1 MIQILK
7 NLLVYAVL
15 GVTMSISIGQ
25 TTLLQESFETDGETL
40 RYTSNSGDD
49 ATLSDIWDRTD
60 QNPHPYHAVGIT
72 SGTLDGSWYW
82 IGEDVFSLLAGADA
96 FVSLNALNV
105 SGQSNLDVQ
114 IAIGMSRFGQNRWEN
129 DDYFLI
135 EYNMDG
141 AGWNIIGLFTGD
153 NPGAALGG
161 ALKLDTDNNPATFGP
176 FSTTEVTGTFVD
188 HTFSIPATGNSLEVR
203 VRTNCNGSEEIGFD
217 NIRIRG
223 IMSTNSAPVL
233 ANIEPNPI
241 AYAEG
246 DPAVQVT
253 NTLTISDADDVNLD
267 SIAVGIVSG
276 YDPTEDVLSASPVGG
291 IVATFNSTFGL
302 LLLKGSASLADYET
316 SIRSVM
322 YQNTDAIDASTET
335 RTLIIQAHDGIDF
348 SNMQSRDIDVSA
360 SLDTTPLVLP
370 FCESF
375 EDDGQGL
382 RYESNHFD
390 SRPTTC
396 NFAEREVEGTDAGG
410 CYAEVLT
417 GADGSFVFNTEDTDA
432 NGGFTLTSQ
441 DFDISTFG
449 LADITIDLL
458 LGVSR
463 DDEARW
469 ENDDQ
474 LRVEY
479 SIDGGGYTI
488 VGLFTGDNAAPGI
501 GGNLFED
508 TDQDTATFGPF
519 SANPVPDVFTNYSF
533 SFQGSGNTMTY
544 RIVVLSN
551 GTEELA
557 FDNICLS
564 AQSLCTND
572 TTNLSATTCDSSM
585 VGVMQSMFTNQG
597 GCDSLVITTTTLD
610 PPTDAGLDAMI
621 SLTEGDSVDLDT
633 LVSIS
638 GGSYHVNDSSIGN
651 IFQTAG
657 LGDTTIV
664 ISYIVASTT
673 TCPDDTATITLT
685 IKADPMSIESLLING
700 QEIHYILFP
709 NPTAGV
715 LYLESS
721 DHVQQSISFDI
732 RNVLGQVLQQ
742 GDIAVG
748 QLRHQLSVSHL
759 PTGLYYLRFLHPEGQ
774 DAILRFEKIE

>member
-1 MIQILK
+1 MIQFLN
-7 NLLVYAVL
+7 NLLVCTSLMLA
-15 GVTMSISIGQ
+15 MSVSIGQ

-40 RYTSNSGDD
+40 RYTSNSGDN
-49 ATLSDIWDRTD
+49 AVLSDIWDRTD
-60 QNPHPYHAVGIT
+60 QNPHPYHSTGIT
-72 SGTLDGSWYW
+72 AGTLDGSWYW
-82 IGEDVFSLLAGADA
+82 IGEDVFSLLGGADA
-96 FVSLNALNV
+96 FLSLNALSV
-105 SGQSNLDVQ
+105 TGFSSLDVQ

-129 DDYFLI
+129 NDFLLI

-141 AGWNIIGLFTGD
+141 AGWNIAGLFTGD
-153 NPGAALGG
+153 NPSPGIGG
-161 ALKLDTDNNPATFGP
+161 ALKLDTDNNLATFGP
-176 FSTTEVTGTFVD
+176 FGTTEVTGTFVD

-203 VRTNCNGSEEIGFD
+203 IRTNCNGSEEIGFD

-233 ANIEPNPI
+233 ANLEPNPI

-253 NTLTISDADDVNLD
+253 NTLTISDADNVNLD
-267 SIAVGIVSG
+267 SIAVGIVGG

-291 IVATFNSTFGL
+291 IVASFNPAFGL

-322 YQNTDAIDASTET
+322 YQNTDAIDASPAT
-335 RTLIIQAHDGIDF
+335 RTLNIQAHDGIDF
-348 SNMQSRDIDVSA
+348 SNLVSRDINVST
-360 SLDTTPLVLP
+360 SLDPTPLSLP

-382 RYESNHFD
+382 RYTSNHFD
-390 SRPTTC
+390 NRPATC
-396 NFAEREVEGTDAGG
+396 NFAEREAEGSDAGG
-410 CYAEVLT
+410 CFAEVLT
-417 GADGSFVFNTEDTDA
+417 GATGAFVFNTEDTDA

-441 DFDISTFG
+441 DLDISTVG

-458 LGVSR
+458 LAVSR

-474 LRVEY
+474 FRVEY
-479 SIDGGGYTI
+479 SIDGGPYTI
-488 VGLFTGDNAAPGI
+488 VGLFTGDNPGVGI

-508 TDQDTATFGPF
+508 TDQDPGTFGPF
-519 SANPVPDVFTNYSF
+519 GANAVPDTFTNYSF
-533 SFQGSGNTMTY
+533 TFQGSGSMMSY

-557 FDNICLS
+557 FDHICLS
-564 AQSLCTND
+564 AQTICTND
-572 TTNLSATTCDSSM
+572 TTNLSATTCDSTM

-633 LVSIS
+633 LVSVA
-638 GGSYHVNDSSIGN
+638 GGMYSVNGNSIGN
-651 IFQTAG
+651 VFQTAG

-664 ISYIVASTT
+664 ISYIVASMTS
-673 TCPDDTATITLT
+673 CPDDTAHITLT
-685 IKADPMSIESLLING
+685 VKADPMSIESLLING
-700 QEIHYILFP
+700 KEIQYSLFP
-709 NPTAGV
+709 NPTAGILFV
-715 LYLESS
+715 QSS
-721 DHVQQSISFDI
+721 DLVRQAIRFDI
-732 RNVLGQVLQQ
+732 SNILGQVLIQ
-742 GDIAVG
+742 GELAAG
-748 QLRHQLSVSHL
+748 QMRHQLSTSQL
-759 PTGLYYLRFLHPEGQ
+759 PAGLYYLRLSDSERGA
-774 DAILRFEKIE
+774 AILRFEKMD